1 LNDEAK
7 MKNAGMRALIRRAR
21 TLEAD
26 GLDSARNTR
35 SKLISGDGG
44 RFRLALLDVPIE
56 SEF

>member
-1 LNDEAK
+1 